1 MATYN
6 EKHYQ
11 PSELAEMWG
20 LSEDTIRDRF
30 KDEPGVIKV
39 GHSGLGRRK
48 RPYVRMTIPES
59 VAARVHA
66 KLTAPFTA
74 SQTRHRSGEWTE
86 VCSSTAQKRKQQD
99 ASAALPE
106 PPTTGVR
113 SD

>member
-1 MATYN
+1 MPTYN

-11 PSELAEMWG
+11 PSELAKLWG
-20 LSEDTIRDRF
+20 LSEDTIRDRC

-66 KLTAPFTA
+66 KLTAPFTMN
-74 SQTRHRSGEWTE
+74 QTHHRSNDWVD
-86 VCSSTAQKRKQQD
+86 VCRKR
-99 ASAALPE
+99 
-106 PPTTGVR
+106 G
-113 SD
+113 